1 METII
6 CGHCGAPVFYD
17 DGLGYGV
24 CEYCGSI
31 IKDREDAGENRTN
44 LDREVSYIMEVKPY
58 AWEYKLLF
66 AVLDSGLQK
75 AGSLKQEMFRPLLL
89 TDEAAKEEILR
100 YVKWITGK
108 L

>member
-75 AGSLKQEMFRPLLL
+75 AASNRKCSVLCSSPMRPQ
-89 TDEAAKEEILR
+89 KR
-100 YVKWITGK
+100 RSCGM
-108 L
+108 